1 MNIAV
6 IASYAPSLV
15 IFRGP
20 LLAEMVARG
29 HTVTGYAPDPDPQLV
44 AALAALGVQ
53 FRAYPLQ
60 RAGLNPLRDART
72 LAALTAS
79 LRRDRPDA
87 ALCYTIKPVI
97 YGTLAARL
105 AAVPRRFAMITGLG
119 YAFTEADTG
128 ARKRRLVEWIVRAL
142 YRLALRG
149 CHVVFFQNPDDRGEF
164 LRLGLVREAQAV
176 LVNGTGVDLDHYA
189 PAAPVTDGPVFLLI
203 ARLLADKG
211 IREYVAAARILKAR
225 YPQAVF
231 RLVGPYDP
239 NPAAIQPDEIAA
251 WQAEGAV
258 EYLGETRDVRPFI
271 AACSVYVLPSFYR
284 EGTPRTVLEALAMG
298 RPVVTTDAP
307 GCRETVVPG
316 ANGFL
321 VPPRDVA
328 ALAAALERFILQP
341 GLIATMGAHS
351 RALAV
356 EKYDVHQVNAAM
368 LAAMR
373 L

>member
-1 MNIAV
+1 MKIAV
-6 IASYAPSLV
+6 IASYAPSLT

-29 HTVTGYAPDPDPQLV
+29 HSVTGYAPDPDPQLV

-53 FRAYPLQ
+53 CRAYPLQ
-60 RAGLNPLRDART
+60 RTGLNPLRDART

-105 AAVPRRFAMITGLG
+105 AAVPRRFAMIEGLG
-119 YAFTEADTG
+119 YAFTEADTDS
-128 ARKRRLVEWIVRAL
+128 RKRQLIATLARSL
-142 YRLALRG
+142 YRLALPLNEK
-149 CHVVFFQNPDDRGEF
+149 VFFLNPDDQ
-164 LRLGLVREAQAV
+164 RLFVETGLVRAAQAV
-176 LVNGTGVDLDHYA
+176 LVNGTGVDLDFYA

-211 IREYVAAARILKAR
+211 IREYVAAARTLKAR

-271 AACSVYVLPSFYR
+271 AASSVYVLPSYR
-284 EGTPRTVLEALAMG
+284 EGTPRTILEALAMG

-307 GCRETVVPG
+307 GCRETVAAGV
-316 ANGFL
+316 NGFL

-341 GLIATMGAHS
+341 DLIATMGAHS

>member
-6 IASYAPSLV
+6 IGNYPAGLV
-15 IFRGP
+15 HLEGH
-20 LLAEMVARG
+20 LLAEMVKRG
-29 HTVTGYAPDPDPQLV
+29 HNVTAYAPGQEAWVTDFLR
-44 AALAALGVQ
+44 ASGVDYESIPLDRTGINPIKDLL
-53 FRAYPLQ
+53 FTIHMTRRLRAM
-60 RAGLNPLRDART
+60 
-72 LAALTAS
+72 
-79 LRRDRPDA
+79 RPDIVFSF
-87 ALCYTIKPVI
+87 TIKPAI
-97 YGTLAARL
+97 YGSLAASL
-105 AAVPRRFAMITGLG
+105 AGIPCRFSMIPGLG
-119 YAFTEADTG
+119 YAFTASG
-128 ARKRRLVEWIVRAL
+128 NKSAKRWILRHLVRGL
-142 YRLALRG
+142 YHLALPRNEA
-149 CHVVFFQNPDDRGEF
+149 VFFQNPDDYALFIE
-164 LRLGLVREAQAV
+164 LGLVTKAQAV
-176 LVNGTGVDLDHYA
+176 LVNGNGVDLDHYA

-284 EGTPRTVLEALAMG
+284 EGTPRTILEALAMG

-316 ANGFL
+316 VNGFL